1 MKALSLIGLFLT
13 LIPAWQVLAE
23 PLRLEIEMG
32 DYRFRPDKIEATVG
46 REVMLRLHNSDRF
59 IPHDFVLEAPE
70 AGLDIAV
77 DVPPG
82 ASKTVRFTP
91 TAAGFFPFHCSKRL
105 LFFKSHRARGM
116 HGLLMVTRQ

>member
-1 MKALSLIGLFLT
+1 MKALSLIALFLT
-13 LIPAWQVLAE
+13 LAPAWQALAE
-23 PLRLEIEMG
+23 PMRLEIEMR
-32 DYRFRPDKIEATVG
+32 DYRFQPDRIEAAVG
-46 REVMLRLHNSDRF
+46 REVVLRLHNSDRF
-59 IPHDFVLEAPE
+59 TPHDFVLEAPE

-91 TAAGFFPFHCSKRL
+91 TAPGFFPFHCSKRL

-116 HGLLMVTRQ
+116 RGLLMVTRQ